1 MGISKGFNAG
11 FAKGLAGVLG
21 QKRQQDLELEKETR
35 GRQDK
40 LTGVLLETMLQRAE
54 RPEDVVALLGKIDP
68 SFKNKDF
75 SSLFQSGIAP
85 LYQGMVYQ
93 GQGGASAG
101 AAGSAVPPAGPAP
114 PTPLGP
120 GGAPPVGAIGTLA
133 PGGQAAGTPPPAAP
147 RSGFRTLSEMG
158 VDRAVAPLLAQT
170 DERVTAGR
178 QAVIDRLAARG
189 TPLDEQETQYFLA
202 NGQLAR
208 PYGSSAGGTGS
219 LQYIEGVDGDAI
231 FDKNP
236 QSPTYG
242 KLIDPITRQPLTQ
255 FDKARPNSAGTW
267 VNNALASLGYASL
280 DAARAAGA
288 MDQVNAKAEE
298 LRRAASYAT
307 GTGTARAGYEK
318 PADIPTAMATGVDV
332 GTTAPQ
338 LAGQRVLPQAT
349 RERAQGLESIK
360 ADLQRVLGDGTPGSG
375 LLAVLPSKDEWSGKV
390 PGATLAFRRRNNE
403 YREQIAALESVVDS
417 MVNVLARTRGEQRGT
432 QTEKDAERAYNAV
445 VNLQAG
451 LRDPLGGDTRESA
464 AVRIREAL
472 DGIDRVI
479 AIMPKQGTPTGA
491 PAPTATPK
499 ATAAPA
505 GTKPK
510 VTNAAPAAQ
519 KVGNA
524 WVIP

>member
-1 MGISKGFNAG
+1 MPLSGGFNAG
-11 FAKGLAGVLG
+11 FAKGLAGILT
-21 QKRQQDLELEKETR
+21 QKRAQDLELEKETR

-40 LTGVLLETMLQRAE
+40 LAGTLLEHMIPRAKDP
-54 RPEDVVALLGKIDP
+54 RDVVELMTRMYPDTFKGKDVLGM
-68 SFKNKDF
+68 
-75 SSLFQSGIAP
+75 LETGLGP

-93 GQGGASAG
+93 GQGDAG
-101 AAGSAVPPAGPAP
+101 AASAAAPSPISTIPDGTIPAMSI
-114 PTPLGP
+114 P
-120 GGAPPVGAIGTLA
+120 GGH
-133 PGGQAAGTPPPAAP
+133 AAGTPPPAA
-147 RSGFRTLSEMG
+147 RGFRSLQEMEDAPALAE
-158 VDRAVAPLLAQT
+158 VRADPL
-170 DERVTAGR
+170 R
-178 QAVIDRLAARG
+178 IAARRRIAGETPEIAALTPQERARYVLQGPAGLSRYG
-189 TPLDEQETQYFLA
+189 T
-202 NGQLAR
+202 GM
-208 PYGSSAGGTGS
+208 GTGS

-242 KLIDPITRQPLTQ
+242 KLIDPITRQPLEK

-280 DAARAAGA
+280 DAARADGA
-288 MDQVNAKAEE
+288 MDAVNAKAEE
-298 LRRAASYAT
+298 LRKAASYAS
-307 GTGTARAGYEK
+307 GTGTAQAAYEK
-318 PADIPTAMATGVDV
+318 PADIPTSMATGVDV
-332 GTTAPQ
+332 GVTAPQ

-375 LLAVLPSKDEWSGKV
+375 LLNVLPTKDEWGGKV

-464 AVRIREAL
+464 AVRIKEAL
-472 DGIDRVI
+472 DGIDRVM
-479 AIMPKQGTPTGA
+479 AIMPKQGVPTAA
-491 PAPTATPK
+491 PAKTPK
-499 ATAAPA
+499 ATTTP
-505 GTKPK
+505 KPK
-510 VTNAAPAAQ
+510 G
-519 KVGNA
+519 KVNLTGMVQRPDGG
-524 WVIP
+524 WDFK